1 METAK
6 NNTVTTGTEDTI
18 QIMDILYLC
27 LARWRWFVLSL
38 ALSLGVAVI
47 HILRTP
53 PIYTRTATVL
63 IKEDGKGNTASDIV
77 GFSELGIFKPNTNI
91 NNELMTFQSPAVM
104 SEVVKRLKLDMN
116 YYRPGRFHRD
126 VVYGRTLPAT
136 ASICELPEG
145 MSAGFTLQIEP
156 DQSVTLTDFV
166 LGGQELGDKVSG
178 RLLDSIATPL
188 GKIVITPTTN
198 YKAGERHTLYV
209 SRANFYGT
217 VKGYLGQLSVILKN
231 EKTSVISLTVT
242 DKSIQR
248 AEEILNTLIQ
258 VYNENWVKDKNQIA
272 ISTSQ
277 FINERLAIIEQELG
291 NVDNDISS
299 YKSEHLLPDV
309 GAASSMYM
317 SKSSQ
322 TNAEIMALNNQLY
335 MTRYIREYLADNQHK
350 NQLLPANSGT
360 GSSNVESQIG
370 KYNELLMQRNS
381 IVSNSSPQNPIVINM
396 DEQLASLRDVMVR
409 SLDNQIDLLNG
420 QIANLEKIEKK
431 TTSQIAAS
439 PSQAK
444 YLLSVERQQ
453 KVKESLY
460 LFLLQKR
467 EENELS
473 QAFTAYN
480 TRLISP
486 PDGSSIPTAPVR
498 NKILLIGFVIG
509 LMIPAGIIVL
519 MEMMNTRIR
528 GRKDLENCTI
538 PFIGEI
544 PLHYTRKRHGLLRFK
559 KEKKENQGRKVVV
572 KPGSRDIINEAF
584 RVLRTNLE
592 FMIEPGDRTNVII
605 LTSFNPG
612 SGKSFIAINMAVSL
626 AIKEKRVLVI
636 DGDLRHGSTSAYVNS
651 PSTGLSDYLSGRVD
665 NLDSII
671 VNSERYSHLHVL
683 PVGTIPPNPTEL
695 LFNPRL
701 KQIID
706 TVRDQYDYVLIDC
719 PPIELVAD
727 TQIIEKLAD
736 RTIFV
741 VRAGL
746 LERSMLPDLQNLY
759 TEKKFKNMSMILNG
773 TISSGSRY
781 GYHYGYRYGYR
792 YGYHYGYGSHYH
804 YGSSKEDK
812 E

>member
-6 NNTVTTGTEDTI
+6 NNTVTTPAEDSI

-38 ALSLGVAVI
+38 VLSLGVAVI
-47 HILRTP
+47 YILRTP

-63 IKEDGKGNTASDIV
+63 IKKDRRGKSASDIA
-77 GFSELGIFKPNTNI
+77 GFSELGIFQSNINI
-91 NNELMTFQSPAVM
+91 NNELITFQSPALM
-104 SEVVKRLKLDMN
+104 SEVVKRLKLEMN

-136 ASICELPEG
+136 ASLCELPEE

-156 DQSVTLTDFV
+156 DQTVTLSDFV
-166 LGGQELGDKVSG
+166 LNGQEFDDTASG
-178 RLLDSIATPL
+178 RMLDSISTPM
-188 GKIVITPTTN
+188 GKVVIAPTTN
-198 YKAGERHTLYV
+198 YKAGESYTLHV
-209 SRANFYGT
+209 SRANQYGT
-217 VKGYLGQLSVILKN
+217 VKNYLAHLVAALKDGQSSIIIL
-231 EKTSVISLTVT
+231 TIT
-242 DKSIQR
+242 DKSVQR
-248 AEEILNTLIQ
+248 AEEVLNTLIQ

-272 ISTSQ
+272 VSTSQ
-277 FINERLAIIEQELG
+277 FIDERLGIIEQELG

-317 SKSSQ
+317 AKSSQ
-322 TNAEIMALNNQLY
+322 TDAEMTTLHNQVY
-335 MTRYIREYLADNQHK
+335 MTRFIREYLADNR
-350 NQLLPANSGT
+350 NNNELLPANSGT
-360 GSSNVESQIG
+360 GNSSIESQISQ
-370 KYNELLMQRNS
+370 YNQLLLERNS

-409 SLDNQIDLLNG
+409 SLDSQIELLNG

-453 KVKESLY
+453 KVKEALY

-473 QAFTAYN
+473 RAFTAYN
-480 TRLISP
+480 TRIISP
-486 PDGSSIPTAPVR
+486 PDGSPAPTAPVR
-498 NKILLIGFVIG
+498 NKILLIGLLIG
-509 LMIPAGIIVL
+509 LMIPVGIIVL
-519 MEMMNTRIR
+519 METLNTRVR

-544 PLHYTRKRHGLLRFK
+544 PLHASRRHSGLQRFINI
-559 KEKKENQGRKVVV
+559 KEKDEKQGHKVVV

-592 FMIEPGDRTNVII
+592 FMIEPGSRSNVIVV
-605 LTSFNPG
+605 TSFNPG
-612 SGKSFIAINMAVSL
+612 SGKSFITVNMAVSL

-636 DGDLRHGSTSAYVNS
+636 DGDLRHGSSSAYVGS

-665 NLDSII
+665 NLGKII
-671 VNSERYSHLHVL
+671 VTSQKFPHLHVL
-683 PVGTIPPNPTEL
+683 PVGTLPPNPTEL
-695 LFNPRL
+695 LFSPRL
-701 KQIID
+701 KQIIESL
-706 TVRDQYDYVLIDC
+706 RDQYDYVLIDC

-746 LERSMLPDLQNLY
+746 LERAMLPDLQNLY
-759 TEKKFKNMSMILNG
+759 NEKKFKNMSLILNG

-781 GYHYGYRYGYR
+781 AYRYGYR
-792 YGYHYGYGSHYH
+792 YAYHYGYGGGYH
-804 YGSSKEDK
+804 YGSDKKEK
-812 E
+812 EE